1 MVDTVAP
8 AVVDGILPPAPLPAL
23 VATSYAFDN
32 HPSAAQLLDLVG
44 LAALAVP
51 AVPAVTAAVDVAS
64 VLLPAA
70 APVAMHLVEDTAL
83 IVKSSS
89 SGSTVEI

>member
-8 AVVDGILPPAPLPAL
+8 VVVDGILPPALLPAL
-23 VATSYAFDN
+23 VATSYASDS

-51 AVPAVTAAVDVAS
+51 AVTVAVDVAS